1 MITQERLKSLKELE
15 KKLGVHLQNIDLL
28 NQALTHS
35 SYAKSSN
42 KENVPDNERM
52 EFLGD
57 AVLELIITKY
67 LVRKYP
73 HFNEGELSKLRSKI
87 VSKEN
92 LSHQARRIGIGE
104 YLLVGKDQEEI
115 KSQDAPLAD
124 ACEAV
129 IGAIYLD
136 KGLEVTDEFIFNL
149 LADEKEKLKKMWD
162 FKSLLQEY
170 SQSVH
175 KVIPKYKVVQ
185 EIGPD
190 HKKKFRVKV
199 KIGKIVLGEGWG
211 ISKKKAEKMAAQNA
225 WEKIKLKGK
234 KNEVPDC

>member
-1 MITQERLKSLKELE
+1 MVTQERLKSLKDLQ
-15 KKLGVHLQNIDLL
+15 KKLGVHLQDIDLL

-35 SYAKSSN
+35 SYAKSLS
-42 KENVPDNERM
+42 KENVPDNERL

-57 AVLELIITKY
+57 AVLELITTKY
-67 LVRKYP
+67 LFKKYS

-92 LSHQARRIGIGE
+92 LSHQARRIGIGK
-104 YLLVGKDQEEI
+104 YLMVGKDQEEI

-124 ACEAV
+124 AYEAV

-136 KGLEVTDEFIFNL
+136 RGLEVTEEFIFNL
-149 LADEKEKLKKMWD
+149 LTDEKEDLKKMQD

-170 SQSVH
+170 SQSMH
-175 KVIPKYKVVQ
+175 KVIPKYKVIQ

-199 KIGKIVLGEGWG
+199 KIGKVVSGEGWG
-211 ISKKKAEKMAAQNA
+211 ISKKKAEKMAAQDA
-225 WEKIKLKGK
+225 WEKVKLK
-234 KNEVPDC
+234 EEE